1 MCCELR
7 TQVKVIASVGL
18 VLTVFSSIGVFQS
31 LNGAI
36 QGKNEIWEPLLEIS
50 AYVFSLTAYSLCLKG
65 ARSDKKFFLIPLM
78 ILVGISMI
86 MYTILAAILIV
97 SGYNKTILDMIG
109 YDEEMSKVFADL
121 DEAEVVNI
129 FIFTL
134 LASIGLCIYILATL
148 VKFYL
153 QLSSPNQTNQPN
165 HLYVPSKYDKPER
178 ESFPMAGMA

>member
-1 MCCELR
+1 M
-7 TQVKVIASVGL
+7 
-18 VLTVFSSIGVFQS
+18 
-31 LNGAI
+31 
-36 QGKNEIWEPLLEIS
+36 
-50 AYVFSLTAYSLCLKG
+50 
-65 ARSDKKFFLIPLM
+65 
-78 ILVGISMI
+78 
-86 MYTILAAILIV
+86 
-97 SGYNKTILDMIG
+97 ILDMIG

>member
-18 VLTVFSSIGVFQS
+18 VLTLFSSIGVFQS

-65 ARSDKKFFLIPLM
+65 ARSDKKFFLVPLM

-86 MYTILAAILIV
+86 TYTILAAILIV

-109 YDEEMSKVFADL
+109 YDEEMSNVFADL
-121 DEAEVVNI
+121 DERVIKDVFLFA
-129 FIFTL
+129 T
-134 LASIGLCIYILATL
+134 LASIGLCVYILTTL

-153 QLSSPNQTNQPN
+153 KLSSPENQP
-165 HLYVPSKYDKPER
+165 SQPER
-178 ESFPMAGMA
+178 ESFPIHHLYC

>member
-65 ARSDKKFFLIPLM
+65 ARSDKKFFLVPLM

-86 MYTILAAILIV
+86 TYTILAAILIV

-109 YDEEMSKVFADL
+109 YDEEMSNVFADL
-121 DEAEVVNI
+121 DERVIKDVFLFA
-129 FIFTL
+129 T
-134 LASIGLCIYILATL
+134 LASIGLCVYILTTL

-153 QLSSPNQTNQPN
+153 KLSSPENQP
-165 HLYVPSKYDKPER
+165 SQPER
-178 ESFPMAGMA
+178 ESFPIHHLYC

>member
-36 QGKNEIWEPLLEIS
+36 QGKKEIWQPLLEIS
-50 AYVFSLTAYSLCLKG
+50 AYVFSLAAYSLCLKG
-65 ARSDKKFFLIPLM
+65 ARSDKKFFLVPLM

-86 MYTILAAILIV
+86 TYTILAAILIV

-153 QLSSPNQTNQPN
+153 QLSSPENQPN
-165 HLYVPSKYDKPER
+165 HLYVPRKYDKPER

>member
-7 TQVKVIASVGL
+7 TQVTIIASVGF
-18 VLTVFSSIGVFQS
+18 VLTTFIAIGVFQS
-31 LNGAI
+31 ILGAI
-36 QGKNEIWEPLLEIS
+36 QGEKEIWEPLPEIS
-50 AYVFSLTAYSLCLKG
+50 VFVFRIAAYTLCLDG
-65 ARSDKKFFLIPLM
+65 TRSSKKFFLIPLM
-78 ILVGISMI
+78 VLEGISMI

-148 VKFYL
+148 VKFL
-153 QLSSPNQTNQPN
+153 IKVN
-165 HLYVPSKYDKPER
+165 
-178 ESFPMAGMA
+178 

>member
-50 AYVFSLTAYSLCLKG
+50 AYVFSVAAYFLCLKG
-65 ARSDKKFFLIPLM
+65 ARSGKKFFLIPSM
-78 ILVGISMI
+78 IVVGISI
-86 MYTILAAILIV
+86 LMYTILAAILIA
-97 SGYNKTILDMIG
+97 SRYNKTILDMIG
-109 YDEEMSKVFADL
+109 YDEEMSMVFAHL
-121 DEAEVVNI
+121 DEADIANT
-129 FIFTL
+129 FIFAS
-134 LASIGLCIYILATL
+134 LASIATCVYILTTL

-153 QLSSPNQTNQPN
+153 KLSSPENQP
-165 HLYVPSKYDKPER
+165 SQPER
-178 ESFPMAGMA
+178 ESFPIHHLYC